1 MVPVKRWR
9 RGSKLISE
17 INITPLTD
25 VVLVLLIIFIV
36 TTPLIMQSGI
46 KVRLPRA
53 QTQEVTPEKS
63 VTVSMV
69 ADGSLFLNDKP
80 LTMADLPAA
89 LQKAVAES
97 TSKLVIINADTQVQ
111 HGSVVDVLDAARQA
125 GAERLA
131 ISTEPK
137 SAPKP

>member
-1 MVPVKRWR
+1 MSPQKRWR
-9 RGSKLISE
+9 RGGKLISE

-36 TTPLIMQSGI
+36 TTPLILQSGI

-53 QTQEVTPEKS
+53 VTSEMTPEKS
-63 VTVSMV
+63 VTISVS
-69 ADGSLFLNDKP
+69 ADGSVFLNDKHVSMEELPP
-80 LTMADLPAA
+80 LLS
-89 LQKAVAES
+89 KAVAES
-97 TSKLVIINADTQVQ
+97 SSKLVVINADTEVRHGQV
-111 HGSVVDVLDAARQA
+111 VAILDTARQA

-137 SAPKP
+137 QRPTP